1 MIDVESFRQQ
11 IPVCQRA
18 AYLNT
23 GMSGPSPVPVVDAI
37 KQRLDY
43 EMEEGS
49 GSPDVNSS
57 GRSVREAA
65 RQCVA
70 SFLNASPE
78 EICVTKNT
86 TDGLNMVLN
95 GLTWNPGDE
104 IVTCDLEH
112 SSVLVP
118 TYYKQRQSGVVMKVL
133 SMAPDEPMESILS

>member
-78 EICVTKNT
+78 EICGG
-86 TDGLNMVLN
+86 GLSGLWGSRAAGCARVMVHPVELMVLQAFV
-95 GLTWNPGDE
+95 WVDF
-104 IVTCDLEH
+104 
-112 SSVLVP
+112 
-118 TYYKQRQSGVVMKVL
+118 RASG
-133 SMAPDEPMESILS
+133 